1 MGWLDEMNKK
11 SGDKASNDTAPK
23 LHYCWHCSK
32 EIPSNKFY
40 RLDSCDQC
48 GRDTHVCKNC
58 EHYDTSFNNLCRES
72 SADRVVEKE
81 SSNFC
86 DFFKPSSR
94 GPGMGA
100 KGADALKSAAD
111 ALFKKK

>member
-11 SGDKASNDTAPK
+11 QENSAKNDASPK
-23 LHYCWHCSK
+23 KHFCWHCSH
-32 EIPSNKFY
+32 EIASNKFY
-40 RLDSCDQC
+40 RLDSCDHC

-58 EHYDTSFNNLCRES
+58 EHYDVSFNNLCRES

-86 DFFKPSSR
+86 DFFKASTR
-94 GPGMGA
+94 GPGSGA
-100 KGADALKSAAD
+100 KSAETLKSAAD

>member
-11 SGDKASNDTAPK
+11 HSDTTPESGPK
-23 LHYCWHCSK
+23 THYCWHCSK

-40 RLDSCDQC
+40 RLDSCEHC

-86 DFFKPSSR
+86 DFFKASTR
-94 GPGMGA
+94 GPGTGA
-100 KGADALKSAAD
+100 KDAESLKSAAD

>member
-1 MGWLDEMNKK
+1 MGWLEEMNKK
-11 SGDKASNDTAPK
+11 SLNSTIDGPQA
-23 LHYCWHCSK
+23 HYCWHCAK
-32 EIPSNKFY
+32 EIATNRFY
-40 RLDSCDQC
+40 RLDSCEHC

-58 EHYDTSFNNLCRES
+58 EHYDITFNNLCRES

-86 DFFKPSSR
+86 DFFKPSNR
-94 GPGMGA
+94 APGSSA
-100 KGADALKSAAD
+100 KSVDALKAAAD

>member
-1 MGWLDEMNKK
+1 MGWLDEMNQK
-11 SGDKASNDTAPK
+11 SNNLDAKENGPK
-23 LHYCWHCSK
+23 IHFCWHCSK

-40 RLDSCDQC
+40 RLDSCEHC

-58 EHYDTSFNNLCRES
+58 EHYDISFNNLCRES

-81 SSNFC
+81 CSNFC
-86 DFFKPSSR
+86 DFFKPSTRAAGS
-94 GPGMGA
+94 GA
-100 KGADALKSAAD
+100 KSSDSLKTAAD